1 MPNKSKQKGD
11 RLERAAVETLNAH
24 GLEAKR
30 VPLSGSVAGF
40 KGDIHFKEQGIP
52 KVMECKSRKSGFKT
66 LRTMLGDSDRL
77 LVKDDRTD
85 PLIVMPF
92 ADYCIL
98 AGYR

>member
-1 MPNKSKQKGD
+1 MANRSKQKGD
-11 RLERAAVETLNAH
+11 RFERAAVEVLNSH

-30 VPLSGSVAGF
+30 VPLSGAVEGW

-77 LVKDDRTD
+77 LVKDDRTA
-85 PLIVMPF
+85 PLVVMPF
-92 ADYCIL
+92 EDYCIL
-98 AGYR
+98 ASYR